1 MKTYK
6 QARRQLGEQFLY
18 YGMLQTKHQKFLKE
32 IGQSNYFKP
41 VIEELKQKILELDNE
56 KRKRIS

>member
-18 YGMLQTKHQKFLKE
+18 YGMLHTKHQKFLKE
-32 IGQSNYFKP
+32 IGRSNFFKP
-41 VIEELKQKILELDNE
+41 VIEELKQQILELDNE
-56 KRKRIS
+56 NRRRNN